1 MYVHDFYTIEYSQ
14 LKYQYRE
21 NLFTVFDKSDH
32 VSIPNLVFLAA
43 PKRGTTYVE
52 VSRNTAPCR
61 PLRRECIFPELLIA
75 GACGSSCACS
85 SSLSLSLQSRSC
97 AMNADHETPQP
108 PHALASVGQRSD
120 SCHADSTATSTS
132 SPTPDDQDQ
141 AASAEAADLNQANR
155 PDRAQTMVALQGQ
168 LEMEMLKRRPDHF
181 VVAVICRSLGGV
193 PEQLRSSVWKELL
206 GVTRSER
213 LYLDQSI
220 LSVEEDLAN
229 QKVISADACRT
240 RANDPFFRD
249 RPETIEAITK
259 ILTYYCKCRNI
270 RYKQGMNE
278 VLAPF
283 LMLEQDPPMPEG
295 VIFQCFYAMIDKFLP
310 QVFVDREFKSLQC
323 SFQLY
328 RLLMLYHDPKL
339 CHYLDQHDM
348 TPELYV
354 TPWFMTLFAR
364 NLQPELVFQLWDFF
378 LLEEDPF
385 LMHFVAYALVAAHRE
400 TIFAA
405 EISMLPQVL
414 SNITFNSREQL
425 EDICMAALALS
436 EATPRS
442 FERDLYSVCYGGYSD
457 TMLPFLRQLSG
468 ASSLQVYPDELV
480 KHLMNRINTN
490 AFSSR
495 KDDYIDPLA
504 SPPSG
509 PASSFGLERSSSSAS
524 LFFIVL
530 DCRPLEQYQA
540 CHLNLSYH
548 IDPDVVSSPDALAV
562 LLKGFSRMKGC
573 HFCFV
578 GPSEEVCVPKSAS
591 SNIASTIARLAR
603 NISGDKNQQQPSPA
617 VDAVT
622 CANVIEPASGPSL
635 DSPGM
640 PGSGASDIVGQA
652 RDNQCV
658 PSVHYEDISVTRLV
672 LMFLQKGFEHIS
684 RLDGGFDDLKKHI
697 LSMDEFTRE
706 QLLVHTVVPAAP
718 PTVSRSSS
726 IGSTSGGLKIF
737 GKLSISRGL
746 SSSDVVL
753 PSRSPA
759 DSTVAAPVKTKPKM
773 MSALSQRLQNFTSAA
788 KEAVSHGSSN
798 RRMSAELDI
807 DGLAEES
814 RLVGEEEWVEV
825 CLRTREALEKSLCFQ
840 EVVFQVGPLG
850 ILFQKSRTSRK
861 YQACVD
867 SVVPDSQASESQQIE
882 RGDLLVSINGQS
894 MADVAFLSVIE
905 LVKEASRPLVLR
917 FENPKKKSLETFD
930 AISIPPMP
938 PTLVSA
944 SPHSIGISWNKLPL
958 ANIRYHLQ
966 YAKQSEFNF
975 NPWMSVKLKQD
986 GTNLLDVTG
995 TTDCTNGTLVNLDPE
1010 QSLVFRVRCGNGEK
1024 WGPYSLSSG
1033 TMTTLEKENSS
1044 DSDEGVANTSQQELV
1059 TGVPTDPIFLPGVC
1073 PEHSE
1078 RGIFYFR
1085 VMIALRARSRPALDA
1100 EKLDLVLEKGTIIK
1114 CTERLVAPGTNMI
1127 FVRLCDLKTNEDIVA
1142 NTESLDLNEDGKNGA
1157 WAFENTSEGAVVL
1170 ERLPEYT
1177 EKTTVPFQEQAK
1189 SLVTSILSGSGIKPA
1204 STSSSNTSSNN
1215 NLSTSA
1221 PSASAAKT
1229 PAILAPR
1236 ILQVFAASPTSIV
1249 VTWDPVHDI
1258 GVTRYQ
1264 IQYAKNRFAAMWWS
1278 AKQEIGS
1285 DTLKYTVN
1293 DLMPNT
1299 SYLFRVRGGGLQE
1312 NEWGPYSEQSESCKT
1327 LPLEAKKPAV
1337 EADSLAQE
1345 EQENEQQQ
1353 QEQITTNSGGSRP
1366 SVASLFSTSAPSSAS
1381 NNSPPLRTGSTLL
1394 DKAVAVASRLTAK
1407 RRTFSASSGTST
1419 DPTSL
1424 TSTLY
1429 EEDPTTIE
1437 SDGVTYVNLTTWKY
1451 DTDGT
1456 FQGYRFFSAQ
1466 KYSALPRSV
1475 GQDDDDEHDPTHVVL
1490 QHDLDDT
1497 TSRSGTLALVGTR
1510 ELVVTPTSLLSLNI
1524 MASKREGFAVVEE
1537 NRSLESLVKVTKKR
1551 SIKNSMIFHFKVGLQ
1566 TLDLW
1571 TLN

>member
-1 MYVHDFYTIEYSQ
+1 MD
-14 LKYQYRE
+14 
-21 NLFTVFDKSDH
+21 
-32 VSIPNLVFLAA
+32 
-43 PKRGTTYVE
+43 
-52 VSRNTAPCR
+52 
-61 PLRRECIFPELLIA
+61 
-75 GACGSSCACS
+75 
-85 SSLSLSLQSRSC
+85 
-97 AMNADHETPQP
+97 ADIETPQP
-108 PHALASVGQRSD
+108 PHVNTTAVGQRSD
-120 SCHADSTATSTS
+120 SCHADGTAEPTSS
-132 SPTPDDQDQ
+132 SPTPDGQDQ
-141 AASAEAADLNQANR
+141 AASVEAADLNQTTR

-283 LMLEQDPPMPEG
+283 LMLEQDPPLPEG

-385 LMHFVAYALVAAHRE
+385 LMHFVAFALVAAHRE
-400 TIFAA
+400 IIFAA

-414 SNITFNSREQL
+414 SNITFSSREQL

-480 KHLMNRINTN
+480 KHLMNRINTS
-490 AFSSR
+490 ASSSR
-495 KDDYIDPLA
+495 MDDYIDPLA

-509 PASSFGLERSSSSAS
+509 PGSSSFGLERSTSSAS

-530 DCRPLEQYQA
+530 DCRPLEQFQT

-603 NISGDKNQQQPSPA
+603 NISGDKNQQQPSPV

-622 CANVIEPASGPSL
+622 SAYVIEPASGPSL

-652 RDNQCV
+652 RDSQSV

-706 QLLVHTVVPAAP
+706 QLLVHTVVSAAP
-718 PTVSRSSS
+718 PSVSRSSS
-726 IGSTSGGLKIF
+726 IGSASGGLKFF

-746 SSSDVVL
+746 SSSEVVL
-753 PSRSPA
+753 PPRSPA
-759 DSTVAAPVKTKPKM
+759 DSAAVNAKPKPKM

-807 DGLAEES
+807 DGLTEES

-825 CLRTREALEKSLCFQ
+825 CMRTREALEKSLCFH

-850 ILFQKSRTSRK
+850 ILFQKARTSRK

-867 SVVPDSQASESQQIE
+867 SVVPDSQASESQQVE

-894 MADVAFLSVIE
+894 MADIAFLSVIE

-958 ANIRYHLQ
+958 TNIRYHLQ

-995 TTDCTNGTLVNLDPE
+995 TTDCTNGTLVNLDPG

-1033 TMTTLEKENSS
+1033 TMTTLEKETSS
-1044 DSDEGVANTSQQELV
+1044 DSDEGAATTSQQEV
-1059 TGVPTDPIFLPGVC
+1059 VAGVPTDPIFLPGVC

-1078 RGIFYFR
+1078 IGIFYFR

-1127 FVRLCDLKTNEDIVA
+1127 FVRLCDLKTDEDIVA
-1142 NTESLDLNEDGKNGA
+1142 NSESMELNEDGKSGA

-1189 SLVTSILSGSGIKPA
+1189 SLVTSILSGSGIKPGSMSSTTNGGSA
-1204 STSSSNTSSNN
+1204 SNV
-1215 NLSTSA
+1215 
-1221 PSASAAKT
+1221 SASAPTSVVAKA

-1236 ILQVFAASPTSIV
+1236 ILQVFAASATSIV

-1299 SYLFRVRGGGLQE
+1299 SYLFRVRGGGSQE

-1327 LPLEAKKPAV
+1327 LPLEVKKPTV
-1337 EADSLAQE
+1337 EANSVVQE
-1345 EQENEQQQ
+1345 DQDQQQ
-1353 QEQITTNSGGSRP
+1353 QEQTAINSGGVRP
-1366 SVASLFSTSAPSSAS
+1366 SVPSLFSTSAPSSASS

-1419 DPTSL
+1419 DATSL
-1424 TSTLY
+1424 TSTLN
-1429 EEDPTTIE
+1429 EEDTTAMD

-1451 DTDGT
+1451 DTDGA
-1456 FQGYRFFSAQ
+1456 FHGYRFFLAQ
-1466 KYSALPRSV
+1466 KYAALPRSV

-1490 QHDLDDT
+1490 QHDSDDL

-1510 ELVVTPTSLLSLNI
+1510 ELVVTPTSVFALNI

-1537 NRSLESLVKVTKKR
+1537 NRSLASLVKITKKR
-1551 SIKNSMIFHFKVGLQ
+1551 SIKNSMIFHFKVRIRTFGLEEQ
-1566 TLDLW
+1566 CWVFRWLICLCCCCVAFTERGVSV
-1571 TLN
+1571 